1 MRTIRLILQQKKYFQ
16 FKDNGLWWKG
26 PSFFNEDGN
35 GNWSVELEINKTDD
49 VIKKELKHA
58 AKVLTNSVQ
67 VTPVQTKVGGLDDR
81 NLKNLIDITR
91 YSSFDKLL
99 VITSYV

>member
-1 MRTIRLILQQKKYFQ
+1 M
-16 FKDNGLWWKG
+16 
-26 PSFFNEDGN
+26 NEDGN
-35 GNWSVELEINKTDD
+35 GNWPEQSVELEINKPDD

-99 VITSYV
+99 VVTSYVLRFISNLMATTGEKDGCNYVR